1 MRLATGVQVEE
12 IRRRRPCVVTTQ
24 GREMNVSLTTW
35 ALLLGFVFAMLIL
48 DLFLHRGH
56 QEIKFKE
63 AAIWSSIWVAC
74 GLGVGAVIWAQY
86 GSEFGLQYL
95 SGYVIEKSLAIDNV
109 FVWGLLFAAFAVP
122 KRYQHRVLFLG
133 VIGALAMRSVM
144 ILAGSALI
152 KEFAWILYIFG
163 AFLLYTGIKMFR
175 QRNEHFDLNKSKFYN
190 WIKNKLRLTDK
201 IEDESFTKTINGVR
215 YFTPLFLVLIMVEFM
230 DLVFAVD
237 SIPAIFAVTEEP
249 FLVFASNA
257 LAILGLRSMYFLIAD
272 LMDRFKY
279 LKEGLS
285 IILVWVGL
293 KMIVSHAFFK
303 IPTWVSLTVITSI
316 ITISIIASFRKV
328 AQNVK

>member
-1 MRLATGVQVEE
+1 
-12 IRRRRPCVVTTQ
+12 
-24 GREMNVSLTTW
+24 MNVSLTTW
-35 ALLLGFVFAMLIL
+35 SLLLAFVFAMLLL
-48 DLFLHRGH
+48 DLFLHRSH
-56 QEIKFKE
+56 HEIKFKE

-74 GLGVGAVIWAQY
+74 GLGVDGVIWAQY
-86 GSEFGLQYL
+86 GSEYGLQYL

-122 KRYQHRVLFLG
+122 KKYQHRVLFLG
-133 VIGALAMRSVM
+133 VVGALAMRSVM
-144 ILAGSALI
+144 IIGGSALI

-163 AFLLYTGIKMFR
+163 AFLVYTGIKMFV
-175 QRNEHFDLNKSKFYN
+175 QRNEHFDLNKSKFYK
-190 WIKNKLRLTDK
+190 WLRGKLRLTDS
-201 IEDESFTKTINGVR
+201 IENENFTVVKNGVR

-237 SIPAIFAVTEEP
+237 SIPAIFAVTDEP

-272 LMDRFKY
+272 LMDKFRY

-293 KMIVSHAFFK
+293 KMIVSHALFK
-303 IPTWVSLTVITSI
+303 IPTWVSLVVITSI
-316 ITISIIASFRKV
+316 ITISIVASFK
-328 AQNVK
+328 KTTK

>member
-1 MRLATGVQVEE
+1 
-12 IRRRRPCVVTTQ
+12 
-24 GREMNVSLTTW
+24 MNVSLTTW
-35 ALLLGFVFAMLIL
+35 SLLLAFVFAMLLL
-48 DLFLHRGH
+48 DLFLHRSH
-56 QEIKFKE
+56 HEIKFKE

-74 GLGVGAVIWAQY
+74 GLGVGGVIWAQY
-86 GSEFGLQYL
+86 GSEYGLQYL

-122 KRYQHRVLFLG
+122 KKYQHRVLFLG
-133 VIGALAMRSVM
+133 VVGALAMRSVM
-144 ILAGSALI
+144 IIGGSALI

-163 AFLLYTGIKMFR
+163 AFLVYTGIKMFV

-190 WIKNKLRLTDK
+190 WLRGKLRLTDS
-201 IEDESFTKTINGVR
+201 IENENFTVVKNGVR

-237 SIPAIFAVTEEP
+237 SIPAIFAVTDEP

-272 LMDRFKY
+272 LMDKFRY

-285 IILVWVGL
+285 IILVWVGV
-293 KMIVSHAFFK
+293 KMIVSHALFK
-303 IPTWVSLTVITSI
+303 IPTWVSLVVITLVI
-316 ITISIIASFRKV
+316 AISIIASFRK
-328 AQNVK
+328 ADSNVK

>member
-1 MRLATGVQVEE
+1 
-12 IRRRRPCVVTTQ
+12 
-24 GREMNVSLTTW
+24 MNVSLTTW
-35 ALLLGFVFAMLIL
+35 AVLLAFVFAMLLL

-63 AAIWSSIWVAC
+63 AALWSSIWVAC
-74 GLGVGAVIWAQY
+74 GLGVGAIIWAQS

-133 VIGALAMRSVM
+133 VVGALAMRSVM
-144 ILAGSALI
+144 IIGGSALI

-163 AFLLYTGIKMFR
+163 AFLVYTGIKMFA
-175 QRNEHFDLNKSKFYN
+175 QRNEHFDLEKSKFYR
-190 WIKNKLRLTDK
+190 WLRGKLRLTET
-201 IEDESFTKTINGVR
+201 IENENFTKRINGVR
-215 YFTPLFLVLIMVEFM
+215 YFTPLFVVLVMVEFM

-272 LMDRFKY
+272 LMDRFRY

-285 IILVWVGL
+285 VILVWVGA
-293 KMIVSHAFFK
+293 KMIISHALFK
-303 IPTWVSLTVITSI
+303 IPTWVSLAVITSI
-316 ITISIIASFRKV
+316 LTVSIVASFRKV
-328 AQNVK
+328 DGHVK

>member
-1 MRLATGVQVEE
+1 
-12 IRRRRPCVVTTQ
+12 
-24 GREMNVSLTTW
+24 MNVSLTTW
-35 ALLLGFVFAMLIL
+35 SLLLGFVFAMLIL
-48 DLFLHRGH
+48 DLFLHRSH
-56 QEIKFKE
+56 NEIKFKE

-74 GLGVGAVIWAQY
+74 GLGVGGIIWAYY
-86 GSEFGLQYL
+86 GSEYGLQYL

-133 VIGALAMRSVM
+133 VVGALAMRSVM
-144 ILAGSALI
+144 IIGGSALI

-163 AFLLYTGIKMFR
+163 AFLVYTGIKMFI
-175 QRNEHFDLNKSKFYN
+175 QRNEHFNLDKSKFYK
-190 WIKNKLRLTDK
+190 WLRAKLRMTES
-201 IEDESFTKTINGVR
+201 IEDESFTKRVNGVR
-215 YFTPLFLVLIMVEFM
+215 YFTPLFLVLVMVEFM

-272 LMDRFKY
+272 LMDKFKY

-285 IILVWVGL
+285 IILVWVGA
-293 KMIVSHAFFK
+293 KMIISHALFK
-303 IPTWVSLTVITSI
+303 IPTWVSLVVITSVI
-316 ITISIIASFRKV
+316 AISIIASFKV
-328 AQNVK
+328 REKTK